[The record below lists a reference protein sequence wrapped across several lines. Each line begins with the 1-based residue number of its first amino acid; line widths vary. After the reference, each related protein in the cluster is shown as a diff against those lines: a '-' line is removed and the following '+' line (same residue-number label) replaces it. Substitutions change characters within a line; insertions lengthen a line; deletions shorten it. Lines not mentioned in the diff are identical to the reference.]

1 MPYNTRR
8 KSLSLP
14 SLGIQL
20 PNASRV
26 HRSNSKSNTP
36 DEQSQLPPQKKLK
49 RSHQDDGPPSP
60 VSQTRSPAASPPAQT
75 AQSPPQR
82 IKLEHTPPPSPGD
95 VQIGRKV
102 DIEGINDDI
111 VIAVIEQLEKTANR
125 PHLIKDLATV
135 LASTNHSI
143 AQSANPAALLS
154 SRLSLYLKRPWTALS
169 PCPLAKELIPVHPRK
184 VFFYLTTQTRMELP
198 ENSDDIIPPTL
209 SEMKRLTPSISD
221 PSVTGD
227 EMDAEIRGRSPSPEV
242 ELFSPDFEDDTA
254 VPTPPTPGE
263 AFSGRSSLNPDGTPD
278 IRARGNRAPS
288 PALEADERGF
298 TETATAVRARGM
310 SLQSAAPQPTVE
322 IDQSAIMEAD
332 ETPEQQHKRDEK
344 LADALFGYERL
355 QANQKAMG
363 SSPMMLPKPDPL
375 AKSHPV
381 LILDDI
387 EMADVHDTLLSPEMI
402 DVDELDSM
410 FSGY

>member
-1 MPYNTRR
+1 
-8 KSLSLP
+8 
-14 SLGIQL
+14 
-20 PNASRV
+20 
-26 HRSNSKSNTP
+26 
-36 DEQSQLPPQKKLK
+36 
-49 RSHQDDGPPSP
+49 
-60 VSQTRSPAASPPAQT
+60 
-75 AQSPPQR
+75 
-82 IKLEHTPPPSPGD
+82 
-95 VQIGRKV
+95 
-102 DIEGINDDI
+102 
-111 VIAVIEQLEKTANR
+111 
-125 PHLIKDLATV
+125 
-135 LASTNHSI
+135 
-143 AQSANPAALLS
+143 
-154 SRLSLYLKRPWTALS
+154 
-169 PCPLAKELIPVHPRK
+169 
-184 VFFYLTTQTRMELP
+184 MELP

-242 ELFSPDFEDDTA
+242 ELFSPDFEDDA

-263 AFSGRSSLNPDGTPD
+263 AFSGRNSLNPDGTPD

-355 QANQKAMG
+355 QANQKALG
-363 SSPMMLPKPDPL
+363 SSPMMLPKPDAL
-375 AKSHPV
+375 AKPHPV

-387 EMADVHDTLLSPEMI
+387 DMADVHDTLLSPEMI